1 MKTKYAVAIAGV
13 ACLLCLAATDWVN
26 VQSSPRKKIGKVTF
40 DLYSEVVTNWQAATR
55 AVSTNSVG
63 AQQWLDEGYVR
74 TNIIAETAW
83 KGWDGNRRIVRVVM
97 ESEELAVTRRLYDVG
112 LDRIRVHR
120 GSHIIPK

>member
-1 MKTKYAVAIAGV
+1 MKTQYAVAMVGAIS
-13 ACLLCLAATDWVN
+13 LLCLAASDWVN